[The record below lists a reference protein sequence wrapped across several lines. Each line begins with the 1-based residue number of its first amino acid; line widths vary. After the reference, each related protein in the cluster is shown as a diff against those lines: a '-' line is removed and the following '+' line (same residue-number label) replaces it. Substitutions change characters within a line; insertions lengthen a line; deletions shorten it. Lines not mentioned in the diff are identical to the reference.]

1 MKKASYLQTDDYK
14 TVDYNNDTNLMT
26 YPMLTMKMLAMQML
40 I

>member
-1 MKKASYLQTDDYK
+1 MKKASYLQTDDDK

-26 YPMLTMKMLAMQML
+26 NPMLTMKMLAMQML